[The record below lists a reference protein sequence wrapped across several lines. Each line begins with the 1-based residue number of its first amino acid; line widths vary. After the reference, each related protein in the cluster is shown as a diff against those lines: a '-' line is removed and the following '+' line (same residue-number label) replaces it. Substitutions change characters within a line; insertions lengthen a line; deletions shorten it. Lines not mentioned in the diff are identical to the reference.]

1 MPMSHCSP
9 KHQAV
14 YERTGTCFTKAALV
28 EIAKAY
34 NKDHR
39 GDSGF
44 TPIPLTTSKSELW
57 KTLQQRFHELCAEAG
72 DSEAC
77 WADITK
83 AGKHALRPTK
93 PSKWEHDPY
102 TWLSN
107 YDIMYVMK
115 QYESKYRDFE
125 FLGVFPVD
133 FAEETYLGRC
143 VSEQICRL
151 DAKKLAKKGVKHF
164 GAIFNLDRHDQSGSH
179 WVALYVSMAPSKP
192 NYGVYFYD
200 SNSTPPPKEIAAL
213 MKTIQAQMAAQM
225 VGSGEQRRFDYKVN
239 KTRHQFKNSEC
250 GMFSMNFIIRCLEG
264 EAFSKI
270 VSART
275 RDENVHKLRDVYFR
289 PPPSP
294 IRKM

>member
-1 MPMSHCSP
+1 MSHCSP

-14 YERTGTCFTKAALV
+14 YKRTGTCFTKAALI

-34 NKDHR
+34 NRDHK
-39 GDSGF
+39 GDGGF
-44 TPIPLTTSKSELW
+44 APIPLTSSCSKAELW
-57 KTLQQRFHELCAEAG
+57 KALQQRFHDVCASAA

-77 WADITK
+77 WADITN
-83 AGKHALRPTK
+83 AGVHALRPAK
-93 PSKWEHDPY
+93 PSQWEDNPY

-115 QYESKYRDFE
+115 QYESKHRDFE
-125 FLGVFPVD
+125 FLGVFPVN
-133 FAEETYLGRC
+133 FSEETYLGRC

-151 DAKKLAKKGVKHF
+151 DAKNLAKKGVKHF

-192 NYGVYFYD
+192 NYGVYYYD
-200 SNSTPPPKEIAAL
+200 SNSTPPPREIAAL
-213 MKTIQAQMAAQM
+213 MKTIKAQMA
-225 VGSGEQRRFDYKVN
+225 GSGEPRRFDYKVN

-264 EAFSKI
+264 DTFSKI
-270 VSART
+270 VSDCT
-275 RDENVHKLRDVYFR
+275 RDENVHKLRDVYYR
-289 PPPSP
+289 PPSP
-294 IRKM
+294 KVRRR